1 MKNSLLVICFLL
13 ASLTAS
19 AEVTYSRY
27 DVNGDHSV
35 DVADVTTLVNII
47 LGSQVSDRGD
57 INGDKTRDVVDVTE
71 LVDYILGKREHN
83 GHTFVDLG
91 LESGTLWATENLGA
105 SKPEERGDFYAWGE
119 TSPKTIFSWGNYKWN
134 DGMKANPTKYTAE
147 DGITILEL
155 ADDAANVQWGGLW
168 RLPSREQ
175 IRELKDKC
183 SWSRDNARGGY
194 VVTGPNGNT
203 IFLPVSGRLAS
214 SGAVDTNIACYWT
227 CSLSP
232 SSPSNA
238 YYLSTADNFSQPSTM
253 RYCGLLVR
261 PVSQ

>member
-27 DVNGDHSV
+27 DVNGDHTV

-105 SKPEERGDFYAWGE
+105 SKPEERGEFYAWGE
-119 TSPKTIFSWGNYKWN
+119 TSPKTTFSWGNYKWN
-134 DGMKANPTKYTAE
+134 DGEKANPTKYTAE

-168 RLPSREQ
+168 RLPSKDQ
-175 IRELKDKC
+175 IRELSDKC
-183 SWSRDNARGGY
+183 SWTQDTARGGY
-194 VVTGPNGNT
+194 VVKGPNGNT
-203 IFLPVSGRLAS
+203 IFLPIAGLFKSDGLTEQKSG
-214 SGAVDTNIACYWT
+214 CYWSCT
-227 CSLSP
+227 RATT
-232 SSPSNA
+232 PSNA
-238 YYLSTADNFSQPSTM
+238 VYLSTNNSFQPSTF
-253 RYCGLLVR
+253 RYCGLLIR